1 MLTKGNCQPKGNSE
15 QQPDANRTLAS
26 DAAPLN
32 EDARML
38 TGAAKLWE
46 AWHLDTWKGSQT
58 YQETD
63 TRVDFHGR

>member
-38 TGAAKLWE
+38 TGAAKLW
-46 AWHLDTWKGSQT
+46 DSQT

>member
-1 MLTKGNCQPKGNSE
+1 MPIGLLPQML
-15 QQPDANRTLAS
+15 QQ
-26 DAAPLN
+26 LN

-38 TGAAKLWE
+38 TAAAKLWE

-63 TRVDFHGR
+63 TSVDFHGR